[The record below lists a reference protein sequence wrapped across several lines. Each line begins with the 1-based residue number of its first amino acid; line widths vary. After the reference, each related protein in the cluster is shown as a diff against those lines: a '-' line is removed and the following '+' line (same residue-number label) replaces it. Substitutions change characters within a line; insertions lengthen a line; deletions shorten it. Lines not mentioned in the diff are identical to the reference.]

1 MALNVTVK
9 CIKEYNPGNGATIGQ
24 TYKIEN
30 GRITY
35 DNGKKS
41 FHEYENLEH
50 LNSYNKAQFQESK
63 KLGRPKKNVKE
74 LHNGKKTN

>member
-1 MALNVTVK
+1 MALNVTLK
-9 CIKEYNPGNGATIGQ
+9 CIKEYNPGSGATIGQ

-35 DNGKKS
+35 DNGKES
-41 FHEYENLEH
+41 FHEYESLEH

-63 KLGRPKKNVKE
+63 KRGRPKMNA
-74 LHNGKKTN
+74 